1 MFREDI
7 NMCDEKGSNPTLDDF
22 MPIPI
27 DWDTK
32 ALFRMGPRPRVG
44 LAKTH

>member
-7 NMCDEKGSNPTLDDF
+7 NMCDEKGSNPNLDDF
-22 MPIPI
+22 VSTTI
-27 DWDTK
+27 DWDTN
-32 ALFRMGPRPRVG
+32 ALFCMGPRPRVG